1 MDINNSVIMD
11 DFEQQFEDYQEFLK
25 ISETKK
31 RYENEFETDKKLF
44 DLLEELNEKTI
55 DTENTDLQQINI

>member
-1 MDINNSVIMD
+1 MD

-25 ISETKK
+25 ISEIKM

-44 DLLEELNEKTI
+44 DLLKELNEKTI
-55 DTENTDLQQINI
+55 DTENNDLHQINI

>member
-1 MDINNSVIMD
+1 MD
-11 DFEQQFEDYQEFLK
+11 DFEQQFEYYQEFLK
-25 ISETKK
+25 ISEIKM

-55 DTENTDLQQINI
+55 DTDNNDLQQINI

>member
-1 MDINNSVIMD
+1 MD

-25 ISETKK
+25 ISEIKM
-31 RYENEFETDKKLF
+31 RYENDFETDKKLF

-55 DTENTDLQQINI
+55 DTDNTDLQQINI

>member
-1 MDINNSVIMD
+1 MD
-11 DFEQQFEDYQEFLK
+11 DFEKQFEDYQEFLK
-25 ISETKK
+25 ISEIKM

>member
-1 MDINNSVIMD
+1 MD

-25 ISETKK
+25 ISEIKM

-55 DTENTDLQQINI
+55 DTDNNDLQQINI

>member
-1 MDINNSVIMD
+1 MD

-25 ISETKK
+25 ISEIKK

-55 DTENTDLQQINI
+55 DTDNADLQQINI

>member
-1 MDINNSVIMD
+1 MD

-25 ISETKK
+25 ISEIKM

>member
-1 MDINNSVIMD
+1 MD

-25 ISETKK
+25 ISEIKM

-55 DTENTDLQQINI
+55 DTDNTDLQQINI

>member
-1 MDINNSVIMD
+1 MD

-25 ISETKK
+25 ISERKM

>member
-1 MDINNSVIMD
+1 MD
-11 DFEQQFEDYQEFLK
+11 DLEQQFEDYQEFLK
-25 ISETKK
+25 ISEIKM

-55 DTENTDLQQINI
+55 DTDNTDLQQINI

>member
-1 MDINNSVIMD
+1 MD

-25 ISETKK
+25 ISEIKK

>member
-1 MDINNSVIMD
+1 MEEEI
-11 DFEQQFEDYQEFLK
+11 EKQFEDYQEFMK
-25 ISETKK
+25 ISEIKM

>member
-1 MDINNSVIMD
+1 MNIMD

-25 ISETKK
+25 ISEIKM

>member
-1 MDINNSVIMD
+1 MKEEI
-11 DFEQQFEDYQEFLK
+11 EQQFEDYQEFLK
-25 ISETKK
+25 ISEIKM

-55 DTENTDLQQINI
+55 DTDNTDLQQINI

>member
-1 MDINNSVIMD
+1 MD

-25 ISETKK
+25 ISEIKM

-44 DLLEELNEKTI
+44 DLLKELNEKTI
-55 DTENTDLQQINI
+55 DTENNELREENIESHFF

>member
-1 MDINNSVIMD
+1 MD
-11 DFEQQFEDYQEFLK
+11 DFEKQFEDYQEFLK

-31 RYENEFETDKKLF
+31 RYENEFEMDKDLF
-44 DLLEELNEKTI
+44 DFLKDLNDKTI

>member
-1 MDINNSVIMD
+1 MD
-11 DFEQQFEDYQEFLK
+11 DFEKQFEDYQEFLK

-55 DTENTDLQQINI
+55 DTDNTDLQQINI

>member
-1 MDINNSVIMD
+1 MDEL
-11 DFEQQFEDYQEFLK
+11 EQQFEDYQEFLK
-25 ISETKK
+25 ISEIKM

>member
-1 MDINNSVIMD
+1 MD
-11 DFEQQFEDYQEFLK
+11 DLEQQFEDYQEFLK
-25 ISETKK
+25 ISEIKM

>member
-1 MDINNSVIMD
+1 MD
-11 DFEQQFEDYQEFLK
+11 DFEKQFEDYQEFLK
-25 ISETKK
+25 ISEIKM

-44 DLLEELNEKTI
+44 DLLEDLKDKTI

>member
-1 MDINNSVIMD
+1 MD
-11 DFEQQFEDYQEFLK
+11 DLEQQFEDYQEFLK
-25 ISETKK
+25 ISEIKM
-31 RYENEFETDKKLF
+31 RFENEFETDKKLF

>member
-1 MDINNSVIMD
+1 MKEEI
-11 DFEQQFEDYQEFLK
+11 EQQFEDYQEFLK
-25 ISETKK
+25 ISEIKM

>member
-1 MDINNSVIMD
+1 MD
-11 DFEQQFEDYQEFLK
+11 DFEKQFEDYQEFLK
-25 ISETKK
+25 ISEIKK

>member
-1 MDINNSVIMD
+1 MKEEI
-11 DFEQQFEDYQEFLK
+11 EQQFEDYQEFLK
-25 ISETKK
+25 SSEIKM

>member
-1 MDINNSVIMD
+1 MD

-25 ISETKK
+25 ISEIKM
-31 RYENEFETDKKLF
+31 RYENEFETDQKLF

>member
-1 MDINNSVIMD
+1 MD

-25 ISETKK
+25 ISEIKM
-31 RYENEFETDKKLF
+31 RFENEFETDKKLF

>member
-1 MDINNSVIMD
+1 MD
-11 DFEQQFEDYQEFLK
+11 DFEKQFEDYQEFLK
-25 ISETKK
+25 ISEIKM

-55 DTENTDLQQINI
+55 DTDNTDLQQINI

>member
-1 MDINNSVIMD
+1 MD
-11 DFEQQFEDYQEFLK
+11 DFEKQFEDYQEFLK

-55 DTENTDLQQINI
+55 DTDNTDLKQINI